1 MLVKNF
7 NCTNLMWALSETM
20 GFFLYQKHC
29 EAMNSIPLLSCSK
42 KSFCRPQFLVSIR
55 WICHCQTIVVGD
67 CAFWCSLTS
76 IASRTNSQVRPTNPD
91 ELSLINTLSD
101 KIHFIYF
108 YYFFLLFNNQFESH
122 RKTSN
127 SFGSVQRSFENLRTF
142 SSTLGSLRKVVGI
155 FGDWDIFLKSW
166 SWRDEN
172 LTHLSKN

>member
-7 NCTNLMWALSETM
+7 NYTNLMWALSETM

-76 IASRTNSQVRPTNPD
+76 IASRTNSQVRRTNPD
-91 ELSLINTLSD
+91 ELSFINTLTD
-101 KIHFIYF
+101 KLHFIYF

-142 SSTLGSLRKVVGI
+142 SSTLGSLRKVVGNLRWLGHFSEI
-155 FGDWDIFLKSW
+155 LVMTRWKSH
-166 SWRDEN
+166 SFE
-172 LTHLSKN
+172 